1 MGIVEPL
8 SPLTAS
14 GLSIKGV
21 GYMAVTWWLG
31 VNAFLG
37 LFNMIPFG
45 PLDGLKVKG
54 WSEEYFWLTIS
65 IFGILVFSQF
75 SGYTM
80 SIVLSISDMI
90 IA

>member
-1 MGIVEPL
+1 
-8 SPLTAS
+8 
-14 GLSIKGV
+14 
-21 GYMAVTWWLG
+21 
-31 VNAFLG
+31 
-37 LFNMIPFG
+37 MIPFG

-54 WSEEYFWLTIS
+54 WSEEYFWLTIG

-80 SIVLSISDMI
+80 GIVLSLSNSL